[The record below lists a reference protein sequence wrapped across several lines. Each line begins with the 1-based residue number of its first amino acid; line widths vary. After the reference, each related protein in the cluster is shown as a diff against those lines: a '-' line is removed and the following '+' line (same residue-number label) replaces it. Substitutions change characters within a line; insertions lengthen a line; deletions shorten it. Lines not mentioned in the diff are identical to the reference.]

1 MVKEFGR
8 DGLTELWL
16 PKEKVP
22 GEETEA
28 EARAAMERWTSL
40 PAEEKRRLLS
50 EYSMERMRQER
61 LGCIP

>member
-1 MVKEFGR
+1 MVKEFGS

-28 EARAAMERWTSL
+28 EAKAAKERWTSL
-40 PAEEKRRLLS
+40 PAEEQRRLLL
-50 EYSMERMRQER
+50 EYGDERMRQER
-61 LGCIP
+61 LSYIP

>member
-1 MVKEFGR
+1 MVKEFGS

-28 EARAAMERWTSL
+28 EAKAAMERWTSL
-40 PAEEKRRLLS
+40 PAEEQRRLLL
-50 EYSMERMRQER
+50 EYGDERMRQER
-61 LGCIP
+61 LSYIP